1 MNRIGIG
8 KSSPHKGAGTF
19 IYLEVGPIVLSFPK
33 VAKVVSLQ
41 PPLIRSIEKLIHSF
55 WLLAKH
61 LSAIIKDL
69 LSAVLPCG
77 FHHFSD

>member
-19 IYLEVGPIVLSFPK
+19 IYFEMGPIALSFPY

-41 PPLIRSIEKLIHSF
+41 PPLIRSIEKLVHGF

-61 LSAIIKDL
+61 FSAIIKDL
-69 LSAVLPCG
+69 LSALLPCG
-77 FHHFSD
+77 FHDFSD